1 MSCSVSQGPMVT
13 CHEREKDEPAWFF
26 LTFTFSKKKKVC
38 TVNSIWESQFLT
50 LIAVTKIT
58 NSVPFRKIPTASNTV
73 IWGKEKLRELENILF
88 PTCWILNLMEAFS
101 AHLLST
107 VNAVA
112 FRKLYLFSETPW
124 IESFPPIFQQTCIY
138 LLVTVSSTALDWKKT
153 KNLQC
158 VNARFCPLRLFFSWT
173 CLPFRIWGK

>member
-1 MSCSVSQGPMVT
+1 MADNLKQIWLCCHVQSVRVPWLPVMK
-13 CHEREKDEPAWFF
+13 EEDEPAWFF
-26 LTFTFSKKKKVC
+26 LTFTFSKKKS
-38 TVNSIWESQFLT
+38 TYSYSIWESQFLT

-58 NSVPFRKIPTASNTV
+58 NSVPFRKIPTASNMV

-101 AHLLST
+101 AHSLST

-124 IESFPPIFQQTCIY
+124 IESFPPVFQQTCTY
-138 LLVTVSSTALDWKKT
+138 LLVRLSSTALDWKKI
-153 KNLQC
+153 KI
-158 VNARFCPLRLFFSWT
+158 FSV
-173 CLPFRIWGK
+173 